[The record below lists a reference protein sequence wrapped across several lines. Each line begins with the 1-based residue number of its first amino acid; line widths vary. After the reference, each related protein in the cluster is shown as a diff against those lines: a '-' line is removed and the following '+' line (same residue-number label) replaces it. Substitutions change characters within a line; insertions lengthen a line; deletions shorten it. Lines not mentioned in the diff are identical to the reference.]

1 MQTNIVQMSMKGLTG
16 TPTAGGTG
24 KAAVVSLD
32 PSGTISSFSLYSKLY
47 FSQYANATGIQI
59 DGNLHSS
66 GNKSILANDFTQI
79 NSDGKGV
86 HAIAGGRGEMVSVFT
101 YYNAISFHAESG
113 GFIRGLNCSSA
124 YGEQGAVADGTLAAE
139 SPVEVQAR
147 GEMLKYATAGFI
159 GAATESDMQTQCQ
172 LQVHQQ
178 RLQS

>member
-1 MQTNIVQMSMKGLTG
+1 VAVQQVRLLLFH
-16 TPTAGGTG
+16 
-24 KAAVVSLD
+24 LD
-32 PSGTISSFSLYSKLY
+32 PSGSITTASPYMQNCTSLN
-47 FSQYANATGIQI
+47 ANATGIQI

-101 YYNAISFHAESG
+101 YYNAISYHAESG

-139 SPVEVQAR
+139 TPVSVNAR
-147 GEMLKYATAGFI
+147 GEIIKL
-159 GAATESDMQTQCQ
+159 
-172 LQVHQQ
+172 
-178 RLQS
+178 